1 MSLAHAYDKV
11 EFAHGGKMMQCPQVG
26 ILHPQTQTLS
36 SSVKTSEVGA
46 SASRVPPV
54 FLCVSLCV
62 SSSPLREA
70 VL

>member
-1 MSLAHAYDKV
+1 MSLAQACDKV
-11 EFAHGGKMMQCPQVG
+11 EFAHGGRMMQCPQVG

-36 SSVKTSEVGA
+36 SSPKTSEVGA
-46 SASRVPPV
+46 SASQVPPA

-70 VL
+70 IL